1 MASLGSDVM
10 ARIRREEEYRIE
22 VQKKLASQFPKRWG
36 ERAWRLL
43 KLAII
48 VVTVSLAMS
57 WYSSTFI
64 FTNSDNLKVQRE
76 NMIFVKK
83 LKIEIDYRATLTKEY
98 LDNIIRYENDDE
110 SPEIMEA
117 TSGLQM
123 QTINLARLL
132 SQLKLIQGPNSDMQK
147 DLDDAITS
155 TVELQGM
162 NTDIRSN
169 RFGTTIADLVKRI
182 EGQLG
187 SLAVLTEKSYLTDEK
202 ALIDDVNK

>member
-36 ERAWRLL
+36 ERAWRLF

-48 VVTVSLAMS
+48 VTAVSVTMS

-98 LDNIIRYENDDE
+98 LDNIIRYENNDD

-132 SQLKLIQGPNSDMQK
+132 SQLKLIQGSNSDMQK
-147 DLDDAITS
+147 ALDDAITS

-169 RFGTTIADLVKRI
+169 RFGTTIADLVKGI

-187 SLAVLTEKSYLTDEK
+187 SLAVITEKSYLTDEK

>member
-43 KLAII
+43 KLVII

-98 LDNIIRYENDDE
+98 LDNIIRYENNDD

-147 DLDDAITS
+147 ALDDAITS

-169 RFGTTIADLVKRI
+169 RFGTTIADLVEGT

-187 SLAVLTEKSYLTDEK
+187 SLAVITEKSYLTDEK